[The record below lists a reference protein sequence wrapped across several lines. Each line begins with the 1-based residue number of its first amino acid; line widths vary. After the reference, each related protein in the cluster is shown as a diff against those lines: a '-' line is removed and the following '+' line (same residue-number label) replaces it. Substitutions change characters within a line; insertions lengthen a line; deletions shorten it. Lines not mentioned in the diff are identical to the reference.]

1 MLILIDFYFLYI
13 DAYVVLIDGYMFD
26 IDGYGDVGICTVMV
40 YELVVSIVYM
50 VLASEKFFRFFILSV
65 FSRCVWMLECR
76 T

>member
-13 DAYVVLIDGYMFD
+13 DVNVVL